1 MTQVPDIPSGVSLL
15 EALSAYIRRF
25 VSLSQSQA
33 DVCALWVIH
42 SHAIEAAA
50 FTPYLDINSPVLRSG
65 KTRLL
70 EVLRL
75 LVAKPWFTG
84 RVTGAS
90 LVRKTEQEH
99 PTLLL
104 DESDAAFNQGDYSEK
119 LRGILNT
126 GFERD
131 GAYSMCVPNGND
143 WESRDFST
151 FSPKAIAGIGKLPPT
166 LQDRAIPIRLKR
178 ALRNE
183 QRQRL
188 RKRKVKPE
196 ADQLRQLVSDWSGQ
210 NLASLRQA
218 EPQLPDELN
227 DRQQDV
233 CEPLLAIAQC
243 AGGDWPQRA
252 ERALIALCR
261 NVAEQQEGSQGVA
274 LLVDVMAVLSRS
286 GADRTATQDLLKELL
301 KIETS
306 PWSECDRGKPL
317 SPYGL
322 SRLLQPFGIRPK
334 DLRFGSATRKG
345 YLRADFEESW
355 ARYLPQP
362 SEKGQQGQQASVYA
376 GSDDFPEG
384 QHTSPVAPDRVEE
397 SPINTRV
404 VADVAPSWDEL
415 GDWSTR
421 KLETKPNGANHCSI
435 HPTNKTRWWLRGGID
450 AVCDLCHPNPLPPA
464 VQERS

>member
-1 MTQVPDIPSGVSLL
+1 V
-15 EALSAYIRRF
+15 
-25 VSLSQSQA
+25 
-33 DVCALWVIH
+33 WVVH
-42 SHAIEAAA
+42 THAIEAAD

-84 RVTGAS
+84 RVSGAA

-104 DESDAAFNQGDYSEK
+104 DETDAAFNQQGDYSEK

-131 GAYSMCVPNGND
+131 GVYSMCAPNGND

-178 ALRNE
+178 ALRHE

-196 ADQLRQLVSDWSGQ
+196 ADQLRKRVSEWADQ
-210 NLASLRQA
+210 NLANLREV

-233 CEPLLAIAQC
+233 CEPLLTIAEC
-243 AGGDWPQRA
+243 AGGDWPRRA
-252 ERALIALCR
+252 ERALIALWG
-261 NVAEQQEGSQGVA
+261 NGAEQQEGSQGIVLLADIRVA
-274 LLVDVMAVLSRS
+274 LS
-286 GADRTATQDLLKELL
+286 GSGVERISTYDLLKELT

-306 PWSECDRGKPL
+306 PWSECDRGKAL
-317 SPYGL
+317 SAYGL
-322 SRLLQPFGIRPK
+322 SRLLLPFGIRPK

-345 YLRADFEESW
+345 YLKADFEESW
-355 ARYLPQP
+355 ARYLPQQP
-362 SEKGQQGQQASVYA
+362 EKGHQGQQANVYK
-376 GSDDFPEG
+376 GPSHFCEG
-384 QHTSPVAPDRVEE
+384 QQESLVADGKNAK
-397 SPINTRV
+397 SAIKTRV
-404 VADVAPSWDEL
+404 VADVAPSWDEI
-415 GDWSTR
+415 GDWTAR
-421 KLETKPNGANHCSI
+421 KMGAKPNAANHCPI
-435 HPTNKTRWWLRGGID
+435 HPANRTRWWLRGGLD
-450 AVCDLCHPNPLPPA
+450 PVCNLCHPNPA
-464 VQERS
+464 D

>member
-1 MTQVPDIPSGVSLL
+1 MAQASDTPNGISLL
-15 EALSAYIRRF
+15 DRLSTFICRF
-25 VSLSQSQA
+25 VSLSPTQA
-33 DVCALWVIH
+33 DVCALWVVH
-42 SHAIEAAA
+42 THAVEAAD

-84 RVTGAS
+84 RVTGAA
-90 LVRKTEQEH
+90 LVRKTEQDH

-151 FSPKAIAGIGKLPPT
+151 FSPKAIAGIGRLPAT
-166 LQDRAIPIRLKR
+166 VQDRAIPIRLKR
-178 ALRNE
+178 AMRNDH
-183 QRQRL
+183 RQRF
-188 RKRKVKPE
+188 RKMKVKPE
-196 ADQLRQLVSDWSGQ
+196 AEQLRQLLSDWTEQ
-210 NLASLRQA
+210 NLSRLREA
-218 EPQLPDELN
+218 EPQLSDELN

-233 CEPLLAIAQC
+233 CEPLLAIAHC
-243 AGGDWPQRA
+243 AAGDWPQRA
-252 ERALIALCR
+252 ERALIALCG

-274 LLVDVMAVLSRS
+274 LLADIRHVLSTS
-286 GADRTATQDLLKELL
+286 GAERISTHALLKELL
-301 KIETS
+301 RLETS

-322 SRLLQPFGIRPK
+322 SRLLLPFSVRPK
-334 DLRFGSATRKG
+334 DVRFGSATRKG

-355 ARYLPQP
+355 ARYLPMDA
-362 SEKGQQGQQASVYA
+362 EKGQQGQQASVYA
-376 GSDDFPEG
+376 GPAHFSEG
-384 QHTSPVAPDRVEE
+384 QQELLVADQKNAK

-404 VADVAPSWDEL
+404 VADVAPS
-415 GDWSTR
+415 GTS
-421 KLETKPNGANHCSI
+421 
-435 HPTNKTRWWLRGGID
+435 
-450 AVCDLCHPNPLPPA
+450 
-464 VQERS
+464 